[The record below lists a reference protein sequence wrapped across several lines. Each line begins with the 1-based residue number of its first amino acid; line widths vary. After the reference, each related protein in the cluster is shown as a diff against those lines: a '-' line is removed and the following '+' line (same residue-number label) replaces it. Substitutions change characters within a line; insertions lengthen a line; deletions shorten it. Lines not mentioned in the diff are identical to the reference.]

1 MTTTTMYAYEAR
13 LANGSWSVQ
22 AAGQQDRS
30 NYIATREQAEAG
42 LPALAASLG
51 CSLDDVRVVALRLDV
66 PPKTIKI
73 TLSERRPVTI
83 NVAEWPVIA
92 EATVHDGAVASQ
104 ANTEWA
110 IRVREH
116 RDGRRIVYGYEQA
129 GGGGKFA
136 GWRET
141 RAGYIVDAQD
151 RDSMRQPDDGGPLV
165 STYPDDDGTI
175 RAIRRVA
182 GVIDRDDLG
191 AECIGELPAEV
202 L

>member
-13 LANGSWSVQ
+13 LTNGSWSAA

-42 LPALAASLG
+42 LPALAATLECPIS
-51 CSLDDVRVVALRLDV
+51 DVRVIELAVDV

-83 NVAEWPVIA
+83 APEEWPVIA
-92 EATVHDGAVASQ
+92 EATHHDGAVRSQ

-110 IRVREH
+110 IKVREH
-116 RDGRRIVYGYEQA
+116 RDGRRIVYGYVQA
-129 GGGGKFA
+129 GGGGKPA

-141 RAGYIVDAQD
+141 RAGYIVDAIS
-151 RDSMRQPDDGGPLV
+151 RDSMRQPDAGGALV
-165 STYPDDDGTI
+165 STYPDDAETI

-191 AECIGELPAEV
+191 AECIGELPAET

>member
-1 MTTTTMYAYEAR
+1 MTTTMYAYEAR
-13 LANGSWSVQ
+13 LANGAWSIQ

-42 LPALAASLG
+42 LAALAASLD
-51 CSLDDVRVVALRLDV
+51 CSIEDVRVVALAVDV

-83 NVAEWPVIA
+83 VEADWPVIA
-92 EATVHDGAVASQ
+92 EARAHDGQMLVQ
-104 ANTEWA
+104 ANTEWF
-110 IRVREH
+110 IKVREH
-116 RDGRRIVYGYEQA
+116 RDGRRIVYGGEIA
-129 GGGGKFA
+129 GCNGQYA
-136 GWRET
+136 GFRET
-141 RAGYIVDAQD
+141 RAGYIVDAVS
-151 RDSMRQPDDGGPLV
+151 RDSMRQPDDGGALV